1 MKDQYVADK
10 RDFFKWDL
18 IEDLVASPF
27 GRYALCYVA
36 MLTPPDGTRQG
47 SFKQYDAGARRGALH
62 AFLQSCANTSR
73 REVRSIREYFVSR
86 GVDYRPIG
94 DTSDQYYSYATR
106 EAYFRT
112 IPDSSLQRAVVFFDP
127 DIGLNAGSDSYMR
140 RVGIDK
146 YLLDEDLR
154 GLSPRIGDSSIV
166 VVYQHLQRDRSRFW
180 DDIEDR
186 CLRVYS
192 ALGTSGASF
201 VTDRDV
207 AFLVT
212 ARDSEIRLAGA
223 RTIVEHA
230 HKHSLE
236 CGELIRR
243 R

>member
-1 MKDQYVADK
+1 M
-10 RDFFKWDL
+10 
-18 IEDLVASPF
+18 
-27 GRYALCYVA
+27 
-36 MLTPPDGTRQG
+36 
-47 SFKQYDAGARRGALH
+47 
-62 AFLQSCANTSR
+62 
-73 REVRSIREYFVSR
+73 REYFVSR
-86 GVDYRPIG
+86 GVEYRPIG

-112 IPDSSLQRAVVFFDP
+112 IPDSSLQGAVVFFDP

-146 YLLDEDLR
+146 YLFHEDLR
-154 GLSPRIGDSSIV
+154 GLSPRIGDSSVV

-186 CLRVYS
+186 CLRVCS

-212 ARDSEIRLAGA
+212 ARDSVIRLAGA

-230 HKHSLE
+230 HKHGLD
-236 CGELIRR
+236 CGELVHRR
-243 R
+243 